1 MLAEQAVELAET
13 AHHAHQATKGLSGAN
28 ALTLVF
34 MTVGA
39 IAMPNLA
46 KRIAI
51 PVAVAEILYGFIIGD
66 SGLHLVG
73 DPNDPFI
80 QFLSDL
86 GFAFFLFLAGLEID
100 FTDIENRLHELFM
113 PFIVSSLAFALSM
126 SATHFLGLGIWVGLA
141 TGATAVPLLLSVVRE
156 MRLGGTYLGTTM
168 IAFAAMGELITI
180 FLLSAVEIHAVS
192 NGNLSEMAFG
202 FLLLAGLTVIA
213 VLGASILRTLN
224 WWSPSLFRK
233 MTAHDDPSE
242 FGIRVGFAM
251 MFLFIGLSIIA
262 HVEPFLGAFVAGAIL
277 SFVIRDKGALEHKIS
292 SMAYGFFV
300 PIFFIHV
307 GMRLNITIGLLLD
320 NLTTILMIIGIMF
333 SVKFLP
339 SLLLLL
345 RGLSFPQL
353 IATCSLLAAPLTLVI
368 AIMELGVHNGAV
380 QPETSAI
387 VITAGILASLLY
399 PSFARRLLKASIPDN
414 AEAASATHGHH

>member
-1 MLAEQAVELAET
+1 MVTEQTIEVINEAAN
-13 AHHAHQATKGLSGAN
+13 AHNVVKGLSGAN
-28 ALTLVF
+28 ALTLVV
-34 MTVGA
+34 MTLGA
-39 IAMPNLA
+39 IAMPNFA

-51 PVAVAEILYGFIIGD
+51 PVAVAEILYGFIIGA
-66 SGLHLVG
+66 SGLDLVG

-100 FTDIENRLHELFM
+100 FKDIENRLHELFL
-113 PFIVSSLAFALSM
+113 PFVLSSLAFAFSM
-126 SATHFLGLGIWVGLA
+126 SITAWLDMSIWVGLA

-180 FLLSAVEIHAVS
+180 FLLSALEIHTLAHGDFGEIV
-192 NGNLSEMAFG
+192 FG
-202 FLLLAGLTVIA
+202 FVL
-213 VLGASILRTLN
+213 LGALVAVAVMGASLLRTLN
-224 WWSPSLFRK
+224 WWRPSLFRK
-233 MTAHDDPSE
+233 MVAHDDPSE

-251 MFLFIGLSIIA
+251 MFFFIGLSIIA

-277 SFVIRDKGALEHKIS
+277 SFVIRDKGALEHKLS

-307 GMRLNITIGLLLD
+307 GMRLNITVDLLI
-320 NLTTILMIIGIMF
+320 NNYTSILIIIGIMF
-333 SVKFLP
+333 AVKFIP
-339 SLLLLL
+339 SILLLL
-345 RGLSFPQL
+345 RGFSFSQL

-368 AIMELGVHNGAV
+368 AIMELGYKNQAV
-380 QPETSAI
+380 EEETSVI

-399 PSFARRLLKASIPDN
+399 PSLARKLLNSDTPSGESKELAS
-414 AEAASATHGHH
+414 SSH

>member
-1 MLAEQAVELAET
+1 MLAEQAVEIV
-13 AHHAHQATKGLSGAN
+13 HDVGHAHNAVKGLSGAN
-28 ALTLVF
+28 ALTLVL
-34 MTVGA
+34 MTLGA
-39 IAMPNLA
+39 IAMPNFA

-51 PVAVAEILYGFIIGD
+51 PVAVAEILYGFTIGA
-66 SGLHLVG
+66 SGLDLVG

-100 FTDIENRLHELFM
+100 FTDIENRLHELFL
-113 PFIVSSLAFALSM
+113 PFVLSSLAFAFSM
-126 SATHFLGLGIWVGLA
+126 SITAWLHMGIWVGLA

-180 FLLSAVEIHAVS
+180 FLLSALEIHTLAH
-192 NGNLSEMAFG
+192 GDLGEMLFG
-202 FLLLAGLTVIA
+202 FLLLGALVA
-213 VLGASILRTLN
+213 VAVAGASLLRTLN
-224 WWSPSLFRK
+224 WWRPSLFRK
-233 MTAHDDPSE
+233 MVAHDDPSE

-251 MFLFIGLSIIA
+251 MFFFIGLSILA

-307 GMRLNITIGLLLD
+307 GMRLNITVELLTS
-320 NLTTILMIIGIMF
+320 NFTSILLIIGIMF
-333 SVKFLP
+333 SVKFIP
-339 SLLLLL
+339 GILLLL
-345 RGLSFPQL
+345 RGFTFAQL

-368 AIMELGVHNGAV
+368 AIMELGVKNQTV
-380 QPETSAI
+380 DEETSVI

-399 PSFARRLLKASIPDN
+399 PSFARRLLKSEAPSEESM
-414 AEAASATHGHH
+414 EAAHGH